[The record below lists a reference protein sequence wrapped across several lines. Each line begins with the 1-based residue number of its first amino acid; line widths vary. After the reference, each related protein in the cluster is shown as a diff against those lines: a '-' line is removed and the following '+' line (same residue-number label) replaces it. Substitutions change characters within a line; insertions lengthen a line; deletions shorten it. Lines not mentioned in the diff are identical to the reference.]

1 MGEGRILL
9 CRWKWNHSNIMPLC
23 QNLKEEGG
31 ATESNDWSHVRIF
44 WCQVQAERAQ
54 IHSIAPGVDSQRPLG
69 LVVLQLHLL
78 KSSQSDTRVCFLM
91 AWCFWCACEKMQKC
105 TWVST
110 CARKSNLH
118 VVFRLC
124 HLVVICLRTLSSL
137 LFPHLLVLWTIT
149 QGLTALVSSRHSTE
163 D

>member
-1 MGEGRILL
+1 MKDGSFL
-9 CRWKWNHSNIMPLC
+9 CRWKWNHCNIMPLC

-105 TWVST
+105 TWVSA
-110 CARKSNLH
+110 CARKIKSARGFSPLSPGS
-118 VVFRLC
+118 
-124 HLVVICLRTLSSL
+124 HLPTYSL
-137 LFPHLLVLWTIT
+137 LFAFPPP
-149 QGLTALVSSRHSTE
+149 SSYADYYTRSYCPGQQ
-163 D
+163 